1 MRQGSK
7 LFNIPQNQGLGR
19 GSRNLGGNG
28 MVLYLRRAFDVFV
41 DEARSS
47 LVERGRNVVF
57 EFAIALWRVS
67 VPESQKHVSRLE
79 ADVSM

>member
-1 MRQGSK
+1 
-7 LFNIPQNQGLGR
+7 
-19 GSRNLGGNG
+19 

-41 DEARSS
+41 GEARSS

-79 ADVSM
+79 GDVSM